1 MTSIKRDRNNLVFLL
16 FFPQLLIAL
25 HASRYLNRGIRS
37 VNLNLYLSEIRL
49 KRPFGLR
56 SFISPTNRVL
66 VLNSVS
72 SNCRFSTNFT
82 NFRHNGE
89 IIAEICT
96 AF

>member
-1 MTSIKRDRNNLVFLL
+1 MTSTKRDRDNLVFLL

-25 HASRYLNRGIRS
+25 HTSRYLNRGIRS
-37 VNLNLYLSEIRL
+37 VNQDLYFSEIRFEL
-49 KRPFGLR
+49 PFGLR
-56 SFISPTNRVL
+56 SFISPTNGVL

-89 IIAEICT
+89 IIAEICLSY
-96 AF
+96 